1 MRKGRAGIS
10 QLLSAHRARFRRAAA
25 ADGSRKG
32 QVGGAVQ
39 GSSGWEFNPRT
50 DLESGSRVQGQ
61 DRQELSRTMNEL
73 PVKMGSFT
81 CATCWRGNC
90 SINSVIKWANW
101 KMSPG

>member
-39 GSSGWEFNPRT
+39 GLSGWEFNPRAGW
-50 DLESGSRVQGQ
+50 ESGSRVQGQ

-73 PVKMGSFT
+73 PVEMGSFT
-81 CATCWRGNC
+81 CATCW
-90 SINSVIKWANW
+90 
-101 KMSPG
+101 